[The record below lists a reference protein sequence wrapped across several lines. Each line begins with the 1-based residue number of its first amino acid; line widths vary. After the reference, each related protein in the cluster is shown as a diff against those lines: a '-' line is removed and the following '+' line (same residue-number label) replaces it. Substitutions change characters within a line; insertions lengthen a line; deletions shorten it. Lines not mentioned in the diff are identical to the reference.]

1 MTTITV
7 TNGDLTTSSIF
18 SAGESAA
25 VYVESKNYLLY
36 GDVNQVNYNVNS
48 GDDFGYLVGTVATIY
63 DSYVGKRPNS
73 VTFIV
78 ADQSEMH
85 DPALAVNDI
94 FVNAGAGI
102 ITGTTGT
109 GISVST
115 GTSATSIWAVGQVV
129 SAIIP
134 RWNCVV
140 LGRIKEVAWA
150 STSTSNVIANGQF
163 IYTIESYSSKTSTT
177 LRRYKTYERY
187 VFSSSTTMT
196 TLINTGTAA
205 TTPPV
210 KINPISISPG
220 YIDDD
225 NQIEI
230 NSIISTTLSAT
241 GGVGSPY
248 TFTTSSGSLPTGFT
262 LATNG
267 LLSGTASSSPES
279 VSFTVQATDGSGN
292 TGTKVYNVEVVDS
305 SSGGGGGP

>member
-78 ADQSEMH
+78 ADQTEMH
-85 DPALAVNDI
+85 DPSLAVNTI
-94 FVNAGAGI
+94 FSNAGAGI
-102 ITGTTGT
+102 IAGTTGT

-205 TTPPV
+205 TTLPV
-210 KINPISISPG
+210 KVNPISISPG
-220 YIDDD
+220 FVDGD
-225 NQIEI
+225 NLIETGVVY
-230 NSIISTTLSAT
+230 SEQFSAS
-241 GGVGSPY
+241 GGNGGPY
-248 TFTTSSGSLPTGFT
+248 TFSISTGSLFTGWS
-262 LATNG
+262 LSAAG
-267 LLSGTASSSPES
+267 LLAGNSPSGVETAT
-279 VSFTVQATDGSGN
+279 FTIQAQDSAGTV
-292 TGTKVYNVEVVDS
+292 GTKQYVVTTY
-305 SSGGGGGP
+305 

>member
-36 GDVNQVNYNVNS
+36 GDVDQVNYNVNS

-187 VFSSSTTMT
+187 VFSSATTMT
-196 TLINTGTAA
+196 TLITTGTAA
-205 TTPPV
+205 TTLPV
-210 KINPISISPG
+210 KVRPISISPG
-220 YIDDD
+220 AVDND

-230 NSIISTTLSAT
+230 NSPSATQFSAT
-241 GGVGSPY
+241 GGAGPPYTYSTASGTLPSGLTLDSSGLLTGTTSPY
-248 TFTTSSGSLPTGFT
+248 T
-262 LATNG
+262 
-267 LLSGTASSSPES
+267 ES
-279 VSFTVQATDGSGN
+279 VSFTIQAVDSSGN
-292 TGTKVYNVEVVDS
+292 IGTKLYNVSVVDS
-305 SSGGGGGP
+305 SSGGGGP

>member
-7 TNGDLTTSSIF
+7 TNGSQTTSSIF

-36 GDVNQVNYNVNS
+36 GDVDQVNYNVNS

-78 ADQSEMH
+78 ADQNEMH
-85 DPALAVNDI
+85 DPSLAVNTI
-94 FVNAGAGI
+94 FSNAGSSI

-115 GTSATSIWAVGQVV
+115 GTSSTSKWAVGQVV

-187 VFSSSTTMT
+187 VFSSATTMT

-205 TTPPV
+205 TTLPV
-210 KINPISISPG
+210 KVNPISISPG
-220 YIDDD
+220 AVDDD

-230 NSIISTTLSAT
+230 NSLSTTQFSAT

-248 TFTTSSGSLPTGFT
+248 TYSKASGTLPSGLTLDSSGLLTGTTSPST
-262 LATNG
+262 
-267 LLSGTASSSPES
+267 ES
-279 VSFTVQATDGSGN
+279 VSFTIQAVDSGGN
-292 TGTKVYNVEVVDS
+292 IGTKLYNVSVVDS
-305 SSGGGGGP
+305 SSGGGSP